1 MNESTKGTN
10 PIVNALKKSN
20 MTAITAVLVL
30 MIIIASV
37 ASPYFLDIF
46 NLQSVIR
53 DLAFVGMIGV
63 AQSMLLLIGELDLSV
78 GKIASLC
85 GILSGMMMVY
95 SGFNPWLSLILAL
108 LVNSEVKGVGVFRSI
123 YYLPVTMAISVASVT
138 WALMMN
144 VNNGVFNSVLSIF
157 GIPKQGFFTDAGQA
171 LWSIVIMATWKGCG
185 YWMMYLLAGLKGVD
199 VSLYESAKLDGAG
212 FFTTLFKITL
222 PLISRAMLFV
232 VVANTSANFLLFAPT
247 KLITEGG
254 PQNSTNVLMYEVY
267 KSAFKNGHMSRAGA
281 ITAVLLG
288 LIIILVVLQFLMM
301 NRKDVDA

>member
-1 MNESTKGTN
+1 MTK
-10 PIVNALKKSN
+10 PLPQAKRRPR
-20 MTAITAVLVL
+20 AADAV
-30 MIIIASV
+30 
-37 ASPYFLDIF
+37 PY
-46 NLQSVIR
+46 
-53 DLAFVGMIGV
+53 
-63 AQSMLLLIGELDLSV
+63 LLLLPAL
-78 GKIASLC
+78 L
-85 GILSGMMMVY
+85 GILIFKIYPIFSAVVTSFIRKGAFSLRTYEILFRDKTFWNSLFVTLRMNAVMIPLQIVV
-95 SGFNPWLSLILAL
+95 SLILAL
-108 LVNSEVKGVGVFRSI
+108 LVNNAVKGVGVFRSI

-144 VNNGVFNSVLSIF
+144 VNNGVFNSLLSIF

-199 VSLYESAKLDGAG
+199 ISLYESAKLDGAG
-212 FFTTLFKITL
+212 YFTILFRITL
-222 PLISRAMLFV
+222 PLIRRAMLFV

-267 KSAFKNGHMSRAGA
+267 KSAFKNGNMSRAGA

-288 LIIILVVLQFLMM
+288 VIILLVVAQFLMM
-301 NRKDVDA
+301 NRGDDDA

>member
-1 MNESTKGTN
+1 MQSSLEKTSFQR
-10 PIVNALKKSN
+10 S
-20 MTAITAVLVL
+20 
-30 MIIIASV
+30 IAK
-37 ASPYFLDIF
+37 AAPY
-46 NLQSVIR
+46 
-53 DLAFVGMIGV
+53 
-63 AQSMLLLIGELDLSV
+63 LLLLPAL
-78 GKIASLC
+78 A
-85 GILSGMMMVY
+85 GILIFKIYPIFSAVITSFIRKGAFSLRTYEILFQDKTFWNSLMVTLRM
-95 SGFNPWLSLILAL
+95 NVVMIPLQIVVSLILAL
-108 LVNSEVKGVGVFRSI
+108 LVHSEVIGVGVFRSI

-267 KSAFKNGHMSRAGA
+267 KSAFKNGNMSRAGA